1 MKRFVAGVALF
12 VAVSPAAWADVGVLL
27 KAGTLG
33 AGVDVSKSI
42 SERLAVRLQAN
53 ALNYNHDTTKSDVD
67 YKAELELRS
76 AGVLLDW
83 HPFSGVF
90 RVSGG
95 AYWNGNKA
103 TVTGQP
109 TGGTYEINGQTYNST
124 DIGSLNGKIDFPS
137 VAPYLGVGFG
147 SAPKAGRGMTFSFD
161 LGVLYQREPN
171 VGLTVVCGPT
181 VPNCS
186 QLQSDVAAEQASLQN
201 DLKDFKFYPAL
212 SFGIGYRF

>member
-1 MKRFVAGVALF
+1 MKRFVAGVALL

-33 AGVDVSKSI
+33 AGLDVSKSI

-147 SAPKAGRGMTFSFD
+147 SAKAGRGMTFSFD